1 MHHKSMTIV
10 YHVSSFCLL
19 LALFKNQGIIIS
31 SMVTPSMKLSQ
42 LEMALGMETLAPGLL
57 IFCFLIDCH
66 ILQGFQFSKSDGGRG
81 DKGCGYI
88 YTSSFLRI

>member
-1 MHHKSMTIV
+1 MTIV

-57 IFCFLIDCH
+57 IFCFLIDCQ
-66 ILQGFQFSKSDGGRG
+66 ILQGFQFLK
-81 DKGCGYI
+81 K
-88 YTSSFLRI
+88 